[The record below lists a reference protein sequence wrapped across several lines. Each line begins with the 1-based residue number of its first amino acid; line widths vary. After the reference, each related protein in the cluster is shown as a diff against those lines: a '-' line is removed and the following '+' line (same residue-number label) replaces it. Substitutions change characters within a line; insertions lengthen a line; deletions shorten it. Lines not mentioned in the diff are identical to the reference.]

1 VFIWHPFERSKRS
14 GPCARGQRRARDAR
28 DGADPQRHG
37 AATPEHL
44 MNVEDRLLQE
54 ALARGRTLPAEWYT
68 DSERFKREEERIFA
82 ASWNY
87 IGRVDQVAKAGDF
100 LTGRV
105 GRVPVVVVRDEAGM
119 LRAYAN
125 VCRHRGSE
133 LVLEKSGNRRT
144 LQCHYHAW
152 TWGLDGSLRS
162 APHSQEQ
169 EEFNKADFPL
179 IDLRVETFGP
189 LIFINSGP
197 ECASLAAALGQ
208 LPAIIRAAGADIDSL
223 NFRERRDYAIQ
234 ANWKVVV
241 ENFLECYHCA
251 ISHPGFANLIDLD
264 KYQVVPYDRC
274 SVQRG
279 PVKASARA
287 QHNQAFAAGEG
298 REGIYTY
305 LWPNFM
311 LNIYPGA
318 GNASTN
324 LIVPIDEHHCL
335 AVYEFFFSESIA
347 EDQQRAMVDFIDQV
361 QREDIIIVE
370 SVQRGL
376 RSGFFKQGQLILTR
390 ENGIQHFQQL
400 VFSALTGA
408 V

>member
-1 VFIWHPFERSKRS
+1 
-14 GPCARGQRRARDAR
+14 
-28 DGADPQRHG
+28 
-37 AATPEHL
+37 
-44 MNVEDRLLQE
+44 MNVQDPSLRE
-54 ALARGRTLPAEWYT
+54 ALTQGRTLPAEWYT
-68 DSERFKREEERIFA
+68 DTKLFEREQERIFA

-87 IGRVDQVAKAGDF
+87 VGRVEQVGKAGDF

-105 GRVPVVVVRDEAGM
+105 GEVPVVIVRDETGT

-152 TWGLDGSLRS
+152 TWGLDGTLRT
-162 APHSQEQ
+162 APHCQEQ
-169 EEFNKADFPL
+169 AGFNKADFPL
-179 IDLRVETFGP
+179 TPLGVETFGP
-189 LIFINSGP
+189 FIFVNPCSAS
-197 ECASLAAALGQ
+197 CSLAVTLGP
-208 LPAIIRAAGADIDSL
+208 LPAIVRSGSADIGAL
-223 NFRERRDYAIQ
+223 KFRERREYAIQ

-251 ISHPGFANLIDLD
+251 VSHPGFADLIDLD
-264 KYQVVPYDRC
+264 KYEVVPYERC

-279 PVKASARA
+279 PRKGSARA
-287 QHNQAFAAGEG
+287 KEALGADEG

-311 LNIYPGA
+311 LNVYPGA

-324 LIVPIDEHHCL
+324 LILPIDEHHCL
-335 AVYEFFFSESIA
+335 AVYEFFFSERMP
-347 EDQQRAMVDFIDQV
+347 EEEQCAMVDFIDQV

-376 RSGFFKQGQLILTR
+376 RSGFYKQGQLILSR
-390 ENGIQHFQQL
+390 ENGIQHFQKL
-400 VFSALTGA
+400 IFSALTDSL
-408 V
+408 